1 MDPYRAE
8 ILPKNP
14 NWKRRLI
21 EGRVVAILDMK
32 LESRELSLEVYPS
45 RCVLKNGI
53 HEFILT
59 DEKEACPGGK
69 VNRISYLCFTE
80 ITKGGVV
87 LLGDEIFIGGKK
99 VGDLVGFDETH
110 LPNHLN
116 IIVYSLKRVTGVDLG
131 LNIGDKILI
140 KGRRK

>member
-1 MDPYRAE
+1 M
-8 ILPKNP
+8 LSKKP
-14 NWKRRLI
+14 NWKRGLI

-32 LESRELSLEVYPS
+32 LDDRGLSLEPYPS

-59 DEKEACPGGK
+59 DEKEVSPGEK

-80 ITKGGVV
+80 ITRGGVV
-87 LLGDEIFIGGKK
+87 LSGDEIFIGGKK

-131 LNIGDKILI
+131 LNIGDKII
-140 KGRRK
+140 IRGRRK